1 MKHEMKQDRTTAPP
15 PAEALTDA
23 PQKKKPWAKPTI
35 RDIDDGGIDSVLAG
49 TDKTLVEFGI
59 DNYSPTS

>member
-1 MKHEMKQDRTTAPP
+1 M
-15 PAEALTDA
+15 TDA

-49 TDKTLVEFGI
+49 LDTTVAEFGS
-59 DNYSPTS
+59 DSYSPTS

>member
-1 MKHEMKQDRTTAPP
+1 M
-15 PAEALTDA
+15 TDA

-49 TDKTLVEFGI
+49 NDKTLVEFGI